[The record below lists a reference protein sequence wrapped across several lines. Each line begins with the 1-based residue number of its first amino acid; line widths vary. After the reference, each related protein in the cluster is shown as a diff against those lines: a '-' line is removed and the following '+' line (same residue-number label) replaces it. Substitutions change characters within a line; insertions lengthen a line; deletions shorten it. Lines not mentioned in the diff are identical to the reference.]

1 MRGGGSGE
9 SQTLSRCR
17 SSGPLSQWASASA
30 AISSRTAAA
39 ARSHSADQWSASGS
53 ARDSR
58 ALARRVAAPRR
69 RDATRIHSS
78 VGASRNIGR
87 FQSPR
92 TSRHR
97 RGGVPQLQ
105 RIAAFW
111 AGQLNSPNI
120 VRFTAGGAAGT
131 ARHGCASRRRAR
143 GEADGGRRRRA
154 LAAPAREACRRGAPW
169 LRSFARLAGSPRSG
183 QQDYPRPSETARAG
197 VLRTAGEPARVPP
210 VPSGGPRGVSLPRRG
225 AVSDSKSS
233 YSHLPAM
240 TLADFSYH
248 PTTRNRSAGSNVPHL
263 CASTDVSS
271 REPRPCTILNRKSC
285 PWLGVCRGQVLGRAL
300 RRWACVMAQRAVGRC
315 LSVWE
320 GQAVGNFSSILLDFS
335 GHPA

>member
-1 MRGGGSGE
+1 LRGGGSGE
-9 SQTLSRCR
+9 SQAIRCR
-17 SSGPLSQWASASA
+17 SSGPVSQWASASA

-39 ARSHSADQWSASGS
+39 ARSHSADQWSASGP

-58 ALARRVAAPRR
+58 ALARRAAAPRR
-69 RDATRIHSS
+69 SDATRIHSS
-78 VGASRNIGR
+78 VGGCRNIGR

-131 ARHGCASRRRAR
+131 ARPGCARRRRAR

-154 LAAPAREACRRGAPW
+154 LAAPAREACRRGAVAA
-169 LRSFARLAGSPRSG
+169 LVREACRFFSIRAAGLPATVRNG
-183 QQDYPRPSETARAG
+183 KGGRIEDCGRAG
-197 VLRTAGEPARVPP
+197 AGPPGPLRRTAWRFFTAT
-210 VPSGGPRGVSLPRRG
+210 G

-248 PTTRNRSAGSNVPHL
+248 PQPAIGRLDRMCHT
-263 CASTDVSS
+263 CA
-271 REPRPCTILNRKSC
+271 
-285 PWLGVCRGQVLGRAL
+285 QVQTFRHANPGL
-300 RRWACVMAQRAVGRC
+300 AQY
-315 LSVWE
+315 
-320 GQAVGNFSSILLDFS
+320 
-335 GHPA
+335 